1 MGLDITAYRNARKVE
16 GVEVDSDGYPKD
28 YDRFDLI
35 TGSEID
41 YTEKNFPGRTSGIVA
56 GIYEAEDSFGFRAGS
71 YGGYNSWRNQLAQ
84 VAGFRGDHDVWDN
97 HSEGPFVELINF
109 SDCEGIIGPKV
120 SAKLAK
126 DFADHADK
134 AGDGYFRDK
143 YDEWRKAFE
152 MASDGG
158 YVDFH

>member
-1 MGLDITAYRNARKVE
+1 MGLDITAYRNAKKTE
-16 GVEVDSDGYPKD
+16 GVELDSNGYPKD
-28 YDRFDLI
+28 YDRFDLV
-35 TGSEID
+35 SENDIE
-41 YTEKNFPGRTSGIVA
+41 YTEENFPGRTEGVTT
-56 GIYEAEDSFGFRAGS
+56 GVYEPEESFGFRAGS

-84 VAGFRGDHDVWDN
+84 IAGFRDATDVWDN
-97 HSEGPFVELINF
+97 HREGPFVELINF

-134 AGDGYFRDK
+134 AGYGYFRDK

-152 MASDGG
+152 MAADGG